1 MSKNTTITRANAIA
15 IAIERTND
23 LPEVNE
29 VLKKMH
35 EQLVK
40 PRKAVVTKARL
51 LNEGLAVKI
60 AKQLPAEGLS
70 SKGIVGLGFPEVA
83 TTQKAVAVMRV
94 AEELGLVE
102 RVKDKKNITFK
113 PVTDATPETFFP
125 VAESDED

>member
-40 PRKAVVTKARL
+40 PRKAVVSKARL

-60 AKQLPAEGLS
+60 AKQLPTEGLS
-70 SKGIVGLGFPEVA
+70 SKGIVGLGIPEVA

-102 RVKDKKNITFK
+102 RVKDKKTITFK
-113 PVTDATPETFFP
+113 PITDVTPETFFP
-125 VAESDED
+125 MGEPDED